1 MVRIVWTSMLII
13 LLMSFFCAP
22 VASALT
28 EDEVKH
34 FFLNIYNPHVDEII
48 PEIPLIESVFGGQ
61 VIHIIIEK
69 PGENIELSAVTGP
82 DGYITELESGEP
94 ENPTLRLISNESVV
108 QRIRNSDDPVA
119 ETNEALINGDIS
131 YEGVGIKQEISVTIV
146 KVVQFFAEL
155 FNVI

>member
-1 MVRIVWTSMLII
+1 MVRIVRTSMLII
-13 LLMSFFCAP
+13 LLVSFFCAP

-48 PEIPLIESVFGGQ
+48 PEIPLIKSVFGGQ

-69 PGENIELSAVTGP
+69 PEENIELSAVTDP
-82 DGYITELESGEP
+82 DGYITELESGIP
-94 ENPTLRLISNESVV
+94 DNPTLRLISNEVVV

-119 ETNEALINGDIS
+119 ETNEALLSGDIS
-131 YEGVGIKQEISVTIV
+131 YEGVGVIQEIKVTIV
-146 KVVQFFAEL
+146 NVVQFFAEL
-155 FNVI
+155 FCVI

>member
-1 MVRIVWTSMLII
+1 MVRLVRISMLII
-13 LLMSFFCAP
+13 LLVSFFCAP

-48 PEIPLIESVFGGQ
+48 PDIPLITSVFGGQ

-69 PGENIELSAVTGP
+69 EGGNIELSAVTNP
-82 DGYITELESGEP
+82 DGYITELESGTP
-94 ENPTLRLISNESVV
+94 DNPTLRLISNEAVV
-108 QRIRNSDDPVA
+108 QRIRNSADPVA

-131 YEGVGIKQEISVTIV
+131 YEGVGVKQEINVTIV

-155 FNVI
+155 FCVI

>member
-1 MVRIVWTSMLII
+1 MVRTVWTSMLII
-13 LLMSFFCAP
+13 LLVSFFCAP

-48 PEIPLIESVFGGQ
+48 PDIPLIKSVFGGQ

-69 PGENIELSAVTGP
+69 QDGNIELSAVTDP
-82 DGYITELESGEP
+82 DGYITELESGTP
-94 ENPTLRLISNESVV
+94 DNPTLRLISNEAVV

-131 YEGVGIKQEISVTIV
+131 YEGVGVKQEINVTIV

-155 FNVI
+155 FCVI

>member
-13 LLMSFFCAP
+13 LLVSFFCAP

-48 PEIPLIESVFGGQ
+48 PDIPLITSVFGGQ

-69 PGENIELSAVTGP
+69 EGGNIELSAVTNP
-82 DGYITELESGEP
+82 DGYITELESGTP
-94 ENPTLRLISNESVV
+94 DNPTLRLISNEAVV
-108 QRIRNSDDPVA
+108 QRIRNSADPVA

-131 YEGVGIKQEISVTIV
+131 YEGVGVKQEINVTIV

-155 FNVI
+155 FCVI

>member
-1 MVRIVWTSMLII
+1 MVRTVWTSMLII
-13 LLMSFFCAP
+13 ILLSVFCAP

-48 PEIPLIESVFGGQ
+48 PDIPLIKSVFGGP

-69 PGENIELSAVTGP
+69 SDGNIELSAVTDP
-82 DGYITELESGEP
+82 DGYITELESGTP
-94 ENPTLRLISNESVV
+94 DNPTLRLISNEVVV

-119 ETNEALINGDIS
+119 ETNEALISGDIS
-131 YEGVGIKQEISVTIV
+131 YEGVGVKQEIGVTIV
-146 KVVQFFAEL
+146 KIVYFFADL
-155 FNVI
+155 FCVI